1 MDICLWGLLGVDGCI
16 QVFGGVW
23 GSMEVYFWGLL
34 GVDGCVQMFGGVR
47 RWLSLCVFPLFAY
60 YTWFQWVRFVLLNV
74 SPLVGPFGEIC
85 SAKCFTFGWSIWWEM
100 FCLIFHLW
108 WVHGWELFCILNR
121 CDNIQLFCI
130 LGLGDV
136 VRLFC
141 GMSFVCPHSPSTVQQ
156 LVFWTGVLGIS
167 GLVQPWQWC
176 ICSSTILGHPF
187 EGEWPP
193 LSLGTKVY
201 ALRLHLAMETGR

>member
-1 MDICLWGLLGVDGCI
+1 LTVVFKCSVVYGGAWRYIFGDSLGLMVVFKCLE
-16 QVFGGVW
+16 VW
-23 GSMEVYFWGLL
+23 GHDCRF
-34 GVDGCVQMFGGVR
+34 
-47 RWLSLCVFPLFAY
+47 VFFHCLPIILK
-60 YTWFQWVRFVLLNV
+60 FQWVRFVLLNI

-85 SAKCFTFGWSIWWEM
+85 SAGCFTFGWSIWWEM
-100 FCLIFHLW
+100 FCLVFHLW

-121 CDNIQLFCI
+121 CDIVQLFCI
-130 LGLGDV
+130 LGLGDI

-141 GMSFVCPHSPSTVQQ
+141 GMSFVCPDSPSTVQR